1 MTLTGFVCARFS
13 LGMQAKIRIGPVS
26 VLPRSGVLTAH
37 ACITVP
43 SAENP
48 ELSKGL
54 SFKCEVGQIIALHA
68 SPAATNSVFFF
79 LKFIQLQFQLR
90 SPHFCLRELLR
101 PFSPETKWVILLI
114 VNI

>member
-1 MTLTGFVCARFS
+1 MTLTGFVCAGFS

-37 ACITVP
+37 ADTTVP

-54 SFKCEVGQIIALHA
+54 SFKPEVGRIIALHA
-68 SPAATNSVFFF
+68 SPAAANSVFFF
-79 LKFIQLQFQLR
+79 LKFIQLHFQIP
-90 SPHFCLRELLR
+90 SPHVL
-101 PFSPETKWVILLI
+101 PA
-114 VNI
+114 